1 MSEGRRDFSTR
12 KNGVTDLFF
21 LLVGLLANRKKKRL
35 VSRRG
40 VGKLQILRS
49 VYSSHTPGE
58 VEISPQL
65 AARAWVESRHVVF
78 AWRAAAVCG

>member
-21 LLVGLLANRKKKRL
+21 LLVGLLANRKKRL
-35 VSRRG
+35 VSSRV
-40 VGKLQILRS
+40 VGKLEILRS
-49 VYSSHTPGE
+49 VYSSHTPGV

-78 AWRAAAVCG
+78 AGRAATVCG